1 MKQENQC
8 YYCQGKAIAC
18 FDNNDLEVFLCHKI
32 DILMSVCDNCIE
44 VKKLTISASDVN
56 KSGYEAI

>member
-18 FDNNDLEVFLCHKI
+18 FDNNKREVFLCHKI
-32 DILMSVCDNCIE
+32 GILMSVCDDCIVVE
-44 VKKLTISASDVN
+44 KLKISASDVN